1 MPTYFISQYTQRAIS
16 DSLQT
21 VRGRIWLRELFVTIF
36 PELAS
41 YRKESDDFAVSLTF
55 FKFSKTRT
63 WIKRSLQLSDEHS
76 KQLPSANKYVILLM

>member
-21 VRGRIWLRELFVTIF
+21 VRGRIWLGELFVTIL

-41 YRKESDDFAVSLTF
+41 YSKVIWFLSVSLTF

-76 KQLPSANKYVILLM
+76 KQLPSANKYVILLT